1 MKLKVD
7 IRSNADATVIV
18 DIPEEDIANLAE
30 EFGIAPQDVKL
41 IDLADLIHEKMETP
55 TICAYCSGWGDNN
68 VSLEL
73 GDEWEIDKYDESVK
87 PEYRSIRKID

>member
-18 DIPEEDIANLAE
+18 EIPEEDIASYAAE
-30 EFGIAPQDVKL
+30 LGVAPQDVKL
-41 IDLADLIHEKMETP
+41 IDLADLIHEKMKTP
-55 TICAYCSGWGDNN
+55 AICAHCSGWDNKN